1 MVLPILLKESADLL
15 ELIVICSCSGHAFA
29 RNEAMN
35 SNFGDTFVYSSPNP
49 EEATFGVSTLKC
61 LVRVDGGSH
70 YYDSDVILMRYADE
84 LLMIAECGY
93 GLCHLE

>member
-1 MVLPILLKESADLL
+1 MPL
-15 ELIVICSCSGHAFA
+15 A

-84 LLMIAECGY
+84 LLMIAECDMVCAILNEPNYFSGEK
-93 GLCHLE
+93 LLKNFIFFFNFWPEK

>member
-15 ELIVICSCSGHAFA
+15 ELIVICSCSGHAFGPQ
-29 RNEAMN
+29 RSDELQLRRY
-35 SNFGDTFVYSSPNP
+35 VLYSSLNP

>member
-1 MVLPILLKESADLL
+1 MSFVLVLAMPL
-15 ELIVICSCSGHAFA
+15 A

-70 YYDSDVILMRYADE
+70 YYDSDVILMRYTDE